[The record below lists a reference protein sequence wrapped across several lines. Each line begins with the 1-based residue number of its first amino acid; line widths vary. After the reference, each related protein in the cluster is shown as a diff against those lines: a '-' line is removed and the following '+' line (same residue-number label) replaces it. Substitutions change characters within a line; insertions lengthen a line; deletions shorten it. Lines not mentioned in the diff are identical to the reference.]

1 MPSAPR
7 WSPNVNVTTS
17 GGASVTS
24 GENIVVGA
32 PGTFVGNLSGT
43 ADSAGTASAIS
54 VTANSTSTSYRIGFL
69 GNSTGETAV
78 HSDGNLT
85 YNPSTNNLTTT
96 TFTGNLSGNA
106 STSTSATSATSASTI
121 TTTAS
126 STNTNYSVPFLSSTS
141 GNVSLYNDAGL
152 IYNPSTNV
160 LDVGSRV
167 TVGNYSVR
175 ASGNYAIDPQSYNV
189 SLTWS
194 SASNTGATFMTPPST
209 LASMPYNGLYCIYV
223 TLDSDTFNGADVFG
237 VTLEGALT
245 IYNNTY
251 GTLASSK
258 QNWNGQSWNQSVNY
272 TGYLSAGSATYAR
285 LNNVGNEP
293 ITGSAV
299 MHIRLIYAI

>member
-141 GNVSLYNDAGL
+141 GNVSLYNDGGL

-160 LDVGSRV
+160 LDVAGRLV
-167 TVGNYSVR
+167 IGNT
-175 ASGNYAIDPQSYNV
+175 YAIDTVTSTVSGESNLTVSWPSPSQSVAGTISGTNIRVPYSGLWSINV
-189 SLTWS
+189 QATS
-194 SASNTGATFMTPPST
+194 S
-209 LASMPYNGLYCIYV
+209 
-223 TLDSDTFNGADVFG
+223 TFNGASVFG
-237 VTLEGALT
+237 LT
-245 IYNNTY
+245 VPGSMWITNNSYGVLSTGLPAYTGTTY
-251 GTLASSK
+251 VYSC
-258 QNWNGQSWNQSVNY
+258 NF
-272 TGYLSAGSATYAR
+272 TGYLASTQTNTVVFRNNRNDGVSMSVAFEIECR
-285 LNNVGNEP
+285 LQAM
-293 ITGSAV
+293 I
-299 MHIRLIYAI
+299 